1 MKIGKILAMAAVA
14 TVFASCSNEEELA
27 NVGKSESNAIRFA
40 GISGLSDTRTTPIG
54 THNLTSTN
62 FDVMAFMSSDNAL
75 FMGGKHVTGA
85 SDHGV
90 KIVYKTSAWDYDDP
104 DKVAY
109 WPTSGDVDFYAVSP
123 AMTDDL
129 FHHGFAYDMTS
140 AAKTITYATVD
151 EYNSEGTNHDV
162 MYAVTK
168 DRNKENNGTMPVQMN
183 FKHILSQVVF
193 KAKTT
198 SSILEVDVENVK
210 IHNFVHSGK
219 FTLPAGEPAM
229 SDWKPSPAA
238 KGAYTVK
245 LNAANVKTNNA
256 VVNLSDMNSPMMLIP
271 QKLTKWSTYSAGA
284 AVSKLEADNAIEC
297 YLEISMKLKQN
308 VSARLLNIKRYM
320 FHSTMPQDGNRA
332 SVTSTPLFSEVV
344 MTTMESRSFRQLRL
358 MLQQRIGQTP
368 ALVLMLMLISN
379 KRRRQSIKKG
389 LCRN

>member
-1 MKIGKILAMAAVA
+1 MKFGKILAVAVVA

-75 FMGGKHVTGA
+75 FMGGKHVSGA

-123 AMTDDL
+123 AITDDL
-129 FHHGFAYDMTS
+129 VLQGFAYDMTS
-140 AAKTITYATVD
+140 AAKTISYTTVD
-151 EYNSEGTNHDV
+151 EYNSPGTNHDV

-168 DRNKENNGTMPVQMN
+168 GCNKENNGATAVQMK

-193 KAKTT
+193 KAKTKQST
-198 SSILEVDVENVK
+198 LTVDVKNIK
-210 IHNFVHSGK
+210 IHNFVHGGTFK
-219 FTLPAGEPAM
+219 LPTDEPAM
-229 SDWKPSPAA
+229 SDWSLSPAA
-238 KGAYTVK
+238 AGAYTVK
-245 LNAANVKTNNA
+245 LNAANVVVTNNTA
-256 VVNLSDMNSPMMLIP
+256 VDLSDMNSPLMLIP
-271 QKLTKWSTYSAGA
+271 QKLTKWSTYSAST
-284 AVSKLEADNAIEC
+284 AVSIPEADKAKEC

-308 VSARLLNIKRYM
+308 DSYLIGSAAEYKTVYVPFDNATGWEPGKRYIYTLI
-320 FHSTMPQDGNRA
+320 FGGGYDDQGEPILSPITFDAATADWVDA
-332 SVTSTPLFSEVV
+332 SAGADVNF
-344 MTTMESRSFRQLRL
+344 
-358 MLQQRIGQTP
+358 
-368 ALVLMLMLISN
+368 
-379 KRRRQSIKKG
+379 
-389 LCRN
+389 

>member
-75 FMGGKHVTGA
+75 FMGGKHVSGV

-123 AMTDDL
+123 AITDDL
-129 FHHGFAYDMTS
+129 VHRFAYDMTS

-151 EYNSEGTNHDV
+151 EYNSTGTNHDV

-168 DRNKENNGTMPVQMN
+168 GRNKENNGTMAVQMN

-198 SSILEVDVENVK
+198 SSILEVDVKSVK
-210 IHNFVHSGK
+210 IHNFVIGGT
-219 FTLPAGEPAM
+219 FTLPDGEPAK
-229 SDWKPSPAA
+229 SDWSLSGAA
-238 KGAYTVK
+238 KGVCTVK
-245 LNAANVKTNNA
+245 LDAANVVTKNA
-256 VVNLSDMNSPMMLIP
+256 VIELSDMNSPLMMIP
-271 QKLTKWSTYSAGA
+271 QTLTKWSTYSAGT
-284 AVSKLEADNAIEC
+284 AVSKLEADNANEC

-308 VSARLLNIKRYM
+308 DSYLIGSAAAYTTVYVPFDNATGWEPGKRYIYTLI
-320 FHSTMPQDGNRA
+320 FGGGYDDQGEPILSPIKFEAATVDWANA
-332 SVTSTPLFSEVV
+332 SAGADVNF
-344 MTTMESRSFRQLRL
+344 
-358 MLQQRIGQTP
+358 
-368 ALVLMLMLISN
+368 
-379 KRRRQSIKKG
+379 
-389 LCRN
+389 

>member
-1 MKIGKILAMAAVA
+1 MKFGKILAVAVVA

-75 FMGGKHVTGA
+75 FMGGKHVSGV

-90 KIVYKTSAWDYDDP
+90 KIVYNTSAWDYDDK
-104 DKVAY
+104 DKMAY
-109 WPTSGDVDFYAVSP
+109 WPTVGDVDFYAVSP
-123 AMTDDL
+123 AITDDL
-129 FHHGFAYDMTS
+129 VLQGFVYDMTS
-140 AAKTITYATVD
+140 AAKTISYSTVD
-151 EYNSEGTNHDV
+151 EYNSKGTNHDV

-168 DRNKENNGTMPVQMN
+168 GRNKKNNGTMPVQMN

-210 IHNFVHSGK
+210 IHNFVHSGT

-229 SDWKPSPAA
+229 SDWKLSPAA

-245 LNAANVKTNNA
+245 LNAANVKTKNA
-256 VVNLSDMNSPMMLIP
+256 VVNLSDMNSPLMLIP
-271 QKLTKWSTYSAGA
+271 QKLTKWRTYSAGT
-284 AVSKLEADNAIEC
+284 AVSIPEADKAKEC

-308 VSARLLNIKRYM
+308 DSYLIGSAAEYKTVYVPFDNATGWEPGKRYIYTLI
-320 FHSTMPQDGNRA
+320 FGGGYDDQGEPILSPITFDAATADWADA
-332 SVTSTPLFSEVV
+332 SADVNF
-344 MTTMESRSFRQLRL
+344 
-358 MLQQRIGQTP
+358 
-368 ALVLMLMLISN
+368 
-379 KRRRQSIKKG
+379 
-389 LCRN
+389 

>member
-1 MKIGKILAMAAVA
+1 MKFGKILAVAVVA

-40 GISGLSDTRTTPIG
+40 GISGLSDTRTTPID

-62 FDVMAFMSSDNAL
+62 FDVMAFMSSDNTL
-75 FMGGKHVTGA
+75 FMGGKHVSGV

-90 KIVYKTSAWDYDDP
+90 KIVYNTSAWDYDDK
-104 DKVAY
+104 DKMAY
-109 WPTSGDVDFYAVSP
+109 WPTVGDVDFYAVSP
-123 AMTDDL
+123 AITDDL
-129 FHHGFAYDMTS
+129 VLQGFVYDMTS
-140 AAKTITYATVD
+140 AAKTISYSTVD
-151 EYNSEGTNHDV
+151 EYNSKGTNHDV

-168 DRNKENNGTMPVQMN
+168 GRNKKNNGTMPVQMN

-229 SDWKPSPAA
+229 SDWKLSPAA

-245 LNAANVKTNNA
+245 LNAANVKTKNA
-256 VVNLSDMNSPMMLIP
+256 VVNLSDMNSPLMLIP
-271 QKLTKWSTYSAGA
+271 QKLTKWSTYSAGT
-284 AVSKLEADNAIEC
+284 AVSIPEADKAKEC

-308 VSARLLNIKRYM
+308 DSYLIGSAAEYKTVYVPFDNATGWEPGKRYIYTLI
-320 FHSTMPQDGNRA
+320 FGGGYDDQGEPILSPITFDAATADWADA
-332 SVTSTPLFSEVV
+332 SADVNF
-344 MTTMESRSFRQLRL
+344 
-358 MLQQRIGQTP
+358 
-368 ALVLMLMLISN
+368 
-379 KRRRQSIKKG
+379 
-389 LCRN
+389 

>member
-1 MKIGKILAMAAVA
+1 MKFGKILAVAAVA

-75 FMGGKHVTGA
+75 FMGGKHVSGV

-90 KIVYKTSAWDYDDP
+90 KIVYNTSAWDYDDK
-104 DKVAY
+104 DKMAY
-109 WPTSGDVDFYAVSP
+109 WPTVGDVDFYAVSP
-123 AMTDDL
+123 AITDDL
-129 FHHGFAYDMTS
+129 VLQGFVYDMTS
-140 AAKTITYATVD
+140 AAKTISYSTVD
-151 EYNSEGTNHDV
+151 EYNSKGTNHDV

-168 DRNKENNGTMPVQMN
+168 GRNKKNNGTMPVQMN

-210 IHNFVHSGK
+210 IHNFVLSGT

-229 SDWKPSPAA
+229 SDWKLSPAA

-245 LNAANVKTNNA
+245 LNAANVKTKNA
-256 VVNLSDMNSPMMLIP
+256 VVNLSDMNSPLMLIP
-271 QKLTKWSTYSAGA
+271 QKLTKWSTYSAGT
-284 AVSKLEADNAIEC
+284 AVSILEADKAKEC

-308 VSARLLNIKRYM
+308 DSYLIGSAAEYKTVYVPFDNATGWEPGKRYIY
-320 FHSTMPQDGNRA
+320 T
-332 SVTSTPLFSEVV
+332 
-344 MTTMESRSFRQLRL
+344 
-358 MLQQRIGQTP
+358 
-368 ALVLMLMLISN
+368 LIFGGGYDDQGEPILSPITFDAATVDWADAN
-379 KRRRQSIKKG
+379 AG
-389 LCRN
+389 ADVNVNF

>member
-1 MKIGKILAMAAVA
+1 MKIEKILAVAAVA

-27 NVGKSESNAIRFA
+27 NVGKSDSNAIRFA
-40 GISGLSDTRTTPIG
+40 GISGLSDTRTTPID

-140 AAKTITYATVD
+140 AAKTITYATAD
-151 EYNSEGTNHDV
+151 EYNSTVTNHDV

-168 DRNKENNGTMPVQMN
+168 GRNKVNNGATAVQMN

-193 KAKTT
+193 KAKTA
-198 SSILEVDVENVK
+198 SSILEVDVKSVK
-210 IHNFVHSGK
+210 IHNFVHSGT
-219 FTLPAGEPAM
+219 FTLPEGEPAM
-229 SDWKPSPAA
+229 SNWSTSPDEAVSVA
-238 KGAYTVK
+238 TVK

-256 VVNLSDMNSPMMLIP
+256 VVNLSDMNSPLMMIP
-271 QKLTKWSTYSAGA
+271 QELTKWSTYSAGT
-284 AVSKLEADNAIEC
+284 AVPKNEADGKKEC

-308 VSARLLNIKRYM
+308 DSYLIGSATGYKTVYVPFDNATGWEPGKRYIYTLI
-320 FHSTMPQDGNRA
+320 FGGGYDDQGEPILSPIKFEAATVDWADA
-332 SVTSTPLFSEVV
+332 SAGADVNF
-344 MTTMESRSFRQLRL
+344 
-358 MLQQRIGQTP
+358 
-368 ALVLMLMLISN
+368 
-379 KRRRQSIKKG
+379 
-389 LCRN
+389 

>member
-1 MKIGKILAMAAVA
+1 MKFGKILAVAVVA

-75 FMGGKHVTGA
+75 FMGGKHVSGA

-123 AMTDDL
+123 AITGDL
-129 FHHGFAYDMTS
+129 VLQGFAYDMTS
-140 AAKTITYATVD
+140 AAKTISYTTVD
-151 EYNSEGTNHDV
+151 EYNSKGTNHDV

-168 DRNKENNGTMPVQMN
+168 GLNKKNNGTMPVQMN

-198 SSILEVDVENVK
+198 SSILEVDVDSVK

-229 SDWKPSPAA
+229 SDWKLSPAA
-238 KGAYTVK
+238 RGAYTVK
-245 LNAANVKTNNA
+245 LNAANVKTKNA
-256 VVNLSDMNSPMMLIP
+256 VVNLSDMNSPLIMIP
-271 QKLTKWSTYSAGA
+271 QKLTKWSTSTGA
-284 AVSKLEADNAIEC
+284 AVSIPEADNAIES

-308 VSARLLNIKRYM
+308 DSYLIGSAAEYKTVYVPFDNATGWEPGKRYIYTLI
-320 FHSTMPQDGNRA
+320 FGGGYDDQGEPILSPITFNAATADWVDA
-332 SVTSTPLFSEVV
+332 SAGADVNF
-344 MTTMESRSFRQLRL
+344 
-358 MLQQRIGQTP
+358 
-368 ALVLMLMLISN
+368 
-379 KRRRQSIKKG
+379 
-389 LCRN
+389 

>member
-1 MKIGKILAMAAVA
+1 MKFGKILAVAVVA

-27 NVGKSESNAIRFA
+27 NVGKSESNAIRFV

-75 FMGGKHVTGA
+75 FMGGKHVSGA

-90 KIVYKTSAWDYDDP
+90 KIVYKTSAWDYDDQ

-123 AMTDDL
+123 AITDDL
-129 FHHGFAYDMTS
+129 VRQGFAYDMTS
-140 AAKTITYATVD
+140 TAKTISYTTVD
-151 EYNSEGTNHDV
+151 EYDSKGTNHDV

-168 DRNKENNGTMPVQMN
+168 GRNKENNGTKPVQMN

-210 IHNFVHSGK
+210 IHNFVLSGK

-229 SDWKPSPAA
+229 SDWKLSPAA

-245 LNAANVKTNNA
+245 LNAANVKTKNA
-256 VVNLSDMNSPMMLIP
+256 VVELSDMNSPLIMIP
-271 QKLTKWSTYSAGA
+271 QKLTKWSTSTGA
-284 AVSKLEADNAIEC
+284 AVSIHEADNAIES

-308 VSARLLNIKRYM
+308 DSYLIGSATEYKTVYVPFDNATGWEPGKRYIYTLI
-320 FHSTMPQDGNRA
+320 FGGGYDDQGEPILSPITFVAATVDWADA
-332 SVTSTPLFSEVV
+332 SADVNF
-344 MTTMESRSFRQLRL
+344 
-358 MLQQRIGQTP
+358 
-368 ALVLMLMLISN
+368 
-379 KRRRQSIKKG
+379 
-389 LCRN
+389 

>member
-1 MKIGKILAMAAVA
+1 MKFGKILAVAAVA

-54 THNLTSTN
+54 TLNLTSTN

-75 FMGGKHVTGA
+75 FMGGKHEAGH
-85 SDHGV
+85 SDQGV
-90 KIVYKTSAWDYDDP
+90 KIVYNTTAWDYDDP

-123 AMTDDL
+123 AITNDL
-129 FHHGFAYDMTS
+129 VLNHYFGYDMTS
-140 AAKTITYATVD
+140 AAKTISYTTVD

-168 DRNKENNGTMPVQMN
+168 GCNKENNGTMPVQMT

-210 IHNFVHSGK
+210 IHNFVHSGT

-229 SDWKPSPAA
+229 SDWKLSPAA

-245 LNAANVKTNNA
+245 LNAANVKTKNA
-256 VVNLSDMNSPMMLIP
+256 VVNLSDMNSPLMLIP
-271 QKLTKWSTYSAGA
+271 QKLTKWSTYSAGT
-284 AVSKLEADNAIEC
+284 AVSTAVSIPEADNAIES

-308 VSARLLNIKRYM
+308 DSYLIGSATEYKTVYVPFDNATGWEPGKRYIY
-320 FHSTMPQDGNRA
+320 T
-332 SVTSTPLFSEVV
+332 
-344 MTTMESRSFRQLRL
+344 
-358 MLQQRIGQTP
+358 
-368 ALVLMLMLISN
+368 LIFGGGYDDHGEPILSPITFDAATEDWADAN
-379 KRRRQSIKKG
+379 AG
-389 LCRN
+389 ADVNVNF

>member
-1 MKIGKILAMAAVA
+1 MKIGKILAVAAVA

-75 FMGGKHVTGA
+75 FMGGKHVSGA
-85 SDHGV
+85 SEHGV

-123 AMTDDL
+123 AITDDL
-129 FHHGFAYDMTS
+129 VHQGFAYDMTS
-140 AAKTITYATVD
+140 TAKTITYATVD
-151 EYNSEGTNHDV
+151 EYNSTGTNHDV

-168 DRNKENNGTMPVQMN
+168 GRNKENNGKTAVWMK

-210 IHNFVHSGK
+210 IHNFVHSGT
-219 FTLPAGEPAM
+219 FTLPADEPAM
-229 SDWKPSPAA
+229 SNWSTSPDEAVSIA
-238 KGAYTVK
+238 TVK
-245 LNAANVKTNNA
+245 LNAANVKTNKTVA
-256 VVNLSDMNSPMMLIP
+256 VDLSDMASPLMMIP

-284 AVSKLEADNAIEC
+284 AVSKLEADNKKEC

-308 VSARLLNIKRYM
+308 DSYLIGSAAAYTTVYVPFDNATGWEPGKRYIY
-320 FHSTMPQDGNRA
+320 T
-332 SVTSTPLFSEVV
+332 
-344 MTTMESRSFRQLRL
+344 
-358 MLQQRIGQTP
+358 
-368 ALVLMLMLISN
+368 LIFGGGYDDHGEPILSPITFDAAIVDWADAN
-379 KRRRQSIKKG
+379 AG
-389 LCRN
+389 ADVNVNF

>member
-1 MKIGKILAMAAVA
+1 MKFGKILAVAVVA

-75 FMGGKHVTGA
+75 FMGGKHVSGA

-123 AMTDDL
+123 AITGDL
-129 FHHGFAYDMTS
+129 VLQGFAYDMTS
-140 AAKTITYATVD
+140 AAKTISYTTVD
-151 EYNSEGTNHDV
+151 EYNSKGTNHDV

-168 DRNKENNGTMPVQMN
+168 GRNKKNNGTMPVQMK

-193 KAKTT
+193 KAKTKQST
-198 SSILEVDVENVK
+198 LTVDVKNIK
-210 IHNFVHSGK
+210 IHNFVHGGTFK
-219 FTLPAGEPAM
+219 LPTDEPAM
-229 SDWKPSPAA
+229 SDWSLSPAA
-238 KGAYTVK
+238 AGAYTVK
-245 LNAANVKTNNA
+245 LNAANVVVTNNTA
-256 VVNLSDMNSPMMLIP
+256 VDLSDMNSPLMLIP
-271 QKLTKWSTYSAGA
+271 QKLTKWSTYSAGTA
-284 AVSKLEADNAIEC
+284 AVSIPEADKAKEC

-308 VSARLLNIKRYM
+308 DSYLIGSAAEYKTVYVPFDNATGWEPGKRYIYTLI
-320 FHSTMPQDGNRA
+320 FGGGYDDQGEPILSPITFDAATADWADA
-332 SVTSTPLFSEVV
+332 SADVNF
-344 MTTMESRSFRQLRL
+344 
-358 MLQQRIGQTP
+358 
-368 ALVLMLMLISN
+368 
-379 KRRRQSIKKG
+379 
-389 LCRN
+389 

>member
-1 MKIGKILAMAAVA
+1 MKFGKILAVAAVA

-54 THNLTSTN
+54 THNITSTN

-75 FMGGKHVTGA
+75 FMGGKHVSGA

-123 AMTDDL
+123 AITNDL
-129 FHHGFAYDMTS
+129 VLNHYFGYDMTS
-140 AAKTITYATVD
+140 AAKTISYTTVD
-151 EYNSEGTNHDV
+151 EYDSKGTNHDV

-168 DRNKENNGTMPVQMN
+168 GCNKKNNGTMPVQMN

-210 IHNFVHSGK
+210 IHNFVLSGK

-229 SDWKPSPAA
+229 SDWKLSPAA

-245 LNAANVKTNNA
+245 LNAANVKTKNA
-256 VVNLSDMNSPMMLIP
+256 VVNLSDMNSPLMLIP
-271 QKLTKWSTYSAGA
+271 QKLTKWSTSTGA
-284 AVSKLEADNAIEC
+284 AVSIHEADNAIES

-308 VSARLLNIKRYM
+308 DSYLIGSATEYKTVYVPFDNATGWEPGKRYIYTLIFGGGYDDQGEPILSPITFDAATADWVDAAGTDVNIK
-320 FHSTMPQDGNRA
+320 
-332 SVTSTPLFSEVV
+332 
-344 MTTMESRSFRQLRL
+344 
-358 MLQQRIGQTP
+358 
-368 ALVLMLMLISN
+368 
-379 KRRRQSIKKG
+379 
-389 LCRN
+389 

>member
-1 MKIGKILAMAAVA
+1 MKFGKILAVAVVA

-54 THNLTSTN
+54 TQNLTSTN

-75 FMGGKHVTGA
+75 FMGGKHEAGH
-85 SDHGV
+85 SDQGV
-90 KIVYKTSAWDYDDP
+90 KIVYNTTAWDYDDP

-123 AMTDDL
+123 AITNDL
-129 FHHGFAYDMTS
+129 VLNHYFGYDMTS
-140 AAKTITYATVD
+140 AAKTISYTTVD
-151 EYNSEGTNHDV
+151 EYDSKGTNHDV

-168 DRNKENNGTMPVQMN
+168 GCNKKNNGTMPVQMN

-210 IHNFVHSGK
+210 IHNFVLSGT

-229 SDWKPSPAA
+229 SDWKLSPAA

-245 LNAANVKTNNA
+245 LNAANVKTKNA

-271 QKLTKWSTYSAGA
+271 QKLTKWSTSAGT
-284 AVSKLEADNAIEC
+284 AVSIPEAEKAKEC

-308 VSARLLNIKRYM
+308 DSYLIGSAAEYKTVYVPFDNAKGWEPGKRYIY
-320 FHSTMPQDGNRA
+320 T
-332 SVTSTPLFSEVV
+332 
-344 MTTMESRSFRQLRL
+344 
-358 MLQQRIGQTP
+358 
-368 ALVLMLMLISN
+368 LIFGGGYDDHGEPILSPITFDAATVDWADAN
-379 KRRRQSIKKG
+379 AG
-389 LCRN
+389 ADVNVNF

>member
-1 MKIGKILAMAAVA
+1 MKIGKILAVAAVA

-27 NVGKSESNAIRFA
+27 NVGKSNAIRFA
-40 GISGLSDTRTTPIG
+40 GISGLSDTRTTPID

-140 AAKTITYATVD
+140 AAKTITYATAD
-151 EYNSEGTNHDV
+151 EYNSTVTNHDV

-168 DRNKENNGTMPVQMN
+168 GRNKVNNGATAVQMN

-193 KAKTT
+193 KAKTA
-198 SSILEVDVENVK
+198 SSILEVDVKSVK
-210 IHNFVHSGK
+210 IHNFVHSGT
-219 FTLPAGEPAM
+219 FTLPEGEPAM
-229 SDWKPSPAA
+229 SNWSTSPDEAVSVA
-238 KGAYTVK
+238 TVK

-256 VVNLSDMNSPMMLIP
+256 VVNLSDMNSPLMMIP
-271 QKLTKWSTYSAGA
+271 QELTKWSTYSAGT
-284 AVSKLEADNAIEC
+284 AVPKNEADGKKEC

-308 VSARLLNIKRYM
+308 DSYLIGSATGYKTVYVPFDNATGWEPGKRYIYTLI
-320 FHSTMPQDGNRA
+320 FGGGYDDQGEPILSPIKFEAATVDWADA
-332 SVTSTPLFSEVV
+332 SAGADVNF
-344 MTTMESRSFRQLRL
+344 
-358 MLQQRIGQTP
+358 
-368 ALVLMLMLISN
+368 
-379 KRRRQSIKKG
+379 
-389 LCRN
+389 

>member
-1 MKIGKILAMAAVA
+1 MKIEKILAVAAVA

-75 FMGGKHVTGA
+75 FMGGKHEAGH
-85 SDHGV
+85 SDQGV
-90 KIVYKTSAWDYDDP
+90 KIVYNTTAWDYDDP

-123 AMTDDL
+123 AITNDL
-129 FHHGFAYDMTS
+129 VLNHYFGYDMTS
-140 AAKTITYATVD
+140 AAKTISYTTVD
-151 EYNSEGTNHDV
+151 EYNSKGTNHDV

-168 DRNKENNGTMPVQMN
+168 GRNKKNNGTMPVQMN

-198 SSILEVDVENVK
+198 SSILEVDVDSVK
-210 IHNFVHSGK
+210 IHNFVHSGT
-219 FTLPAGEPAM
+219 FTLPAVEPAM
-229 SDWKPSPAA
+229 SDWTLSPAA
-238 KGAYTVK
+238 RGAYTVK
-245 LNAANVKTNNA
+245 LNAANVKTKNA

-271 QKLTKWSTYSAGA
+271 QKLTKWSTSTGA
-284 AVSKLEADNAIEC
+284 AVSILEADKAKEC

-308 VSARLLNIKRYM
+308 DSYLIGSATEYKTVYVPFDNATGWDPGKRYIYTLI
-320 FHSTMPQDGNRA
+320 FGGGYDDQGEPILSPITFNAATADWVDA
-332 SVTSTPLFSEVV
+332 SAGADVNF
-344 MTTMESRSFRQLRL
+344 
-358 MLQQRIGQTP
+358 
-368 ALVLMLMLISN
+368 
-379 KRRRQSIKKG
+379 
-389 LCRN
+389 